1 MNLFEVNSVGA
12 LVRFEILMGFETCF
26 FMLTNFFGR
35 KYNYSINL
43 LFLLSNLFNSVQEVN
58 QLKKCSTKFYF

>member
-35 KYNYSINL
+35 KYNY
-43 LFLLSNLFNSVQEVN
+43 FNQFIIFII
-58 QLKKCSTKFYF
+58 KFIQFSARS

>member
-26 FMLTNFFGR
+26 FMSTNFFGR

-58 QLKKCSTKFYF
+58 QLKKCNTKFYF